1 MRLADYQKLSKLI
14 PELQKIGKEIEN
26 TGLQFSDKQSLIL
39 PISEAL
45 HKIETALIYG
55 REEAERELN
64 HNKKSISIWKLLR
77 ME

>member
-26 TGLQFSDKQSLIL
+26 SGLQFSDKQSLIL

-45 HKIETALIYG
+45 HKIETALTYG
-55 REEAERELN
+55 REEAEKELN
-64 HNKKSISIWKLLR
+64 HKKKSISLWKLLR

>member
-1 MRLADYQKLSKLI
+1 MRLSDYQKLSKLI

-26 TGLQFSDKQSLIL
+26 SGLQFSDKQSLLL

-45 HKIETALIYG
+45 HKIENALIYG
-55 REEAERELN
+55 REAAEKELN